1 MYPTRQYPPRRGVR
15 REPMPLPA
23 ARGRGFL
30 AERLLSINS
39 LVSLLL
45 LGWSAAVLRRPELA
59 WGAVRWLRRHFP
71 WLVGEKN
78 PRYPATA
85 ATDRSLQIAQMTK
98 W

>member
-1 MYPTRQYPPRRGVR
+1 MEPTLPIPPDPGVPD
-15 REPMPLPA
+15 EPMPLPA

-45 LGWSAAVLRRPELA
+45 LSWSAAVLRRPELA

-71 WLVGEKN
+71 WLVGEKD
-78 PRYPATA
+78 PR
-85 ATDRSLQIAQMTK
+85 
-98 W
+98 